1 VRGGN
6 KQRDDHAERPYQ
18 QWRRRYLTAITP
30 EGDCA
35 KLALMTSDSIHAAL
49 SSTDSQVALDTLPY
63 AFDMSAPARPSTA
76 GTVSIT
82 PVEDG
87 VRAWCG

>member
-1 VRGGN
+1 
-6 KQRDDHAERPYQ
+6 
-18 QWRRRYLTAITP
+18 
-30 EGDCA
+30 
-35 KLALMTSDSIHAAL
+35 MTSDSIHAAL

-63 AFDMSAPARPSTA
+63 AVDMSAPARPSTA